1 MHLMLT
7 NKGPTPLPIGT
18 GQAGGYEN
26 LLPPGLEIAFAQD
39 EVTTLVFGE
48 QPEAAGRS
56 KFHALQVTEVDPE
69 SPLAVEY
76 ATDIDQ
82 WKGRSDETAETA
94 EMTVSLFVKNVGYND
109 VTVTT
114 TDGPTVL
121 KHSEGVLIETIAG
134 TVTEGEPGAGTPP
147 DTGGG
152 PEPGVTVSGF
162 TATQDPTVTVAGG
175 EITNGDTIA
184 LTATGGDPD
193 AQAKINGYSGVVY
206 EASGGSAR
214 LSNLDLT
221 GYIVDGLTASA
232 VITPVADTS
241 GTITAFTAAN
251 PTEASMD
258 AEDEGMLVVGGILT
272 LEAKAGDP
280 AAMAVI
286 DGQIVEVLSKAPV
299 TLGIDLSAVD
309 VTGLTAD
316 FVVG

>member
-48 QPEAAGRS
+48 QPEPVGRS
-56 KFHALQVTEVDPE
+56 KFHALSATAVDPD

-82 WKGRSDETAETA
+82 WKGRSDDTAETA

-109 VTVTT
+109 VTITT

-121 KHSEGVLIETIAG
+121 KHSEGVLIETVAG

-152 PEPGVTVSGF
+152 PDPDPLVQISGF
-162 TATQDPTVTVAGG
+162 SAEFDAMATTADTSLLDA
-175 EITNGDTIA
+175 GDTIT
-184 LTATGGDPD
+184 LTSTAGD
-193 AQAKINGYSGVVY
+193 AA
-206 EASGGSAR
+206 AR
-214 LSNLDLT
+214 A
-221 GYIVDGLTASA
+221 IVDGHSGGTASA
-232 VITPVADTS
+232 SS
-241 GTITAFTAAN
+241 G
-251 PTEASMD
+251 
-258 AEDEGMLVVGGILT
+258 
-272 LEAKAGDP
+272 
-280 AAMAVI
+280 
-286 DGQIVEVLSKAPV
+286 
-299 TLGIDLSAVD
+299 
-309 VTGLTAD
+309 
-316 FVVG
+316 